1 MDANSSARA
10 WFTLMDVQHLQGTK
24 INTWAGLQD
33 GKMFFFQPGD
43 WKWIRAWTVNSDPK
57 CGQPENTMGKQA
69 ALLKYM
75 LNITFP
81 PGITPAAPSGY
92 TRGFPTA
99 ALGTRDAVLKFR
111 NNPDSPPGLL
121 PVQCLTP
128 NYSIPCDPYLTV
140 TQAAT
145 LIPG

>member
-1 MDANSSARA
+1 MWATREHDGKTGSSAQVHA
-10 WFTLMDVQHLQGTK
+10 QH
-24 INTWAGLQD
+24 
-33 GKMFFFQPGD
+33 
-43 WKWIRAWTVNSDPK
+43 
-57 CGQPENTMGKQA
+57 
-69 ALLKYM
+69 
-75 LNITFP
+75 NIST
-81 PGITPAAPSGY
+81 GITPAAPSGY
-92 TRGFPTA
+92 TRGFHTA
-99 ALGTRDAVLKFR
+99 ALGMRDAVLKFR